1 MNYWHG
7 KLMNAWAEEWV
18 SYYTGGRGTF
28 ATSAMEDT
36 GTLQALTWLSRAGRV
51 DVRRALVL
59 RTASN
64 YEMQW
69 PAVTAAQS
77 LSGESLEKGYSA
89 YLPSLEAA
97 YQVGSRVVHELTG
110 NWANYED
117 TPPR

>member
-1 MNYWHG
+1 
-7 KLMNAWAEEWV
+7 
-18 SYYTGGRGTF
+18 
-28 ATSAMEDT
+28 
-36 GTLQALTWLSRAGRV
+36 
-51 DVRRALVL
+51 
-59 RTASN
+59 
-64 YEMQW
+64 
-69 PAVTAAQS
+69 VTAAQS